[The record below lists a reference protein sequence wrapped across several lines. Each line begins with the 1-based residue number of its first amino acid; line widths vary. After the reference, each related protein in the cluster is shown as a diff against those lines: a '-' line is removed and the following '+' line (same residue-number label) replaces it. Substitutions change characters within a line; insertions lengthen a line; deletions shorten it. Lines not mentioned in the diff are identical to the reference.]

1 MRGLFGTPLLCT
13 LLLSALAAPLAL
25 QAGSS
30 STSAA
35 KHSPANVILFIGDGM
50 DEHQITLARNYL
62 LGANGTLAME
72 QMPVRSSAKVQT
84 LREDDPAQYR
94 YVADSANTASTLAT
108 GRLTSMGRIATSA
121 GDDRDLPT
129 VLEAARQAGLA
140 TGLVTSANLTDA
152 TPAAFATHTAHR
164 NCQNPGDMHKPINYV
179 PATQQCLAD
188 HQSQGG
194 KGSIAEQL
202 LASGVDV
209 LLGGGKKE
217 FTRIDSH
224 NPLEKIVASHG
235 YQLLQQREKLLSYHG
250 NEPLLGLFASDH
262 LPVEWIGE
270 GNRRAEPMAFNLIG
284 EPMFPTPFSCQQNPR
299 HWGTP
304 TLEEMTRAALE
315 QLAGKSTGFFL
326 MVEGASI
333 DKQAHQRNPCGEIG
347 ELQAFDRAVAVGQ
360 AFASKHTNT
369 LIIVTADHGQAGQI
383 IPLPEYYQSWGG
395 KQYPPGHYA
404 VLETRSG
411 ELMGV
416 SYATNAAPQGKSEL
430 HTGVNVPVFLQGIGH
445 QQVPALIDQRTINQL
460 MRQHLGLTSG
470 AH

>member
-1 MRGLFGTPLLCT
+1 MRGLLPGALLLC
-13 LLLSALAAPLAL
+13 ALTATAAQTGAD
-25 QAGSS
+25 GESS
-30 STSAA
+30 EPRP
-35 KHSPANVILFIGDGM
+35 PANVILFIGDGM

-62 LGANGTLAME
+62 YGANGSLSME
-72 QMPVRSSAKVQT
+72 RLPVRSSAQVQT
-84 LREDDPAQYR
+84 LREEDPRQYR

-108 GRLTSMGRIATSA
+108 GELTSMGRIATSA

-129 VLEAARQAGLA
+129 ILEAARQAGLA
-140 TGLVTSANLTDA
+140 TGLVTTANLTDA
-152 TPAAFATHTAHR
+152 TPAAFAAHTAHR
-164 NCQNPGDMHKPINYV
+164 NCQNPGDMHRPISYT
-179 PATQQCLAD
+179 PKSQQCLAD

-217 FTRIDSH
+217 FTRIDS
-224 NPLEKIVASHG
+224 NTPLEKTAASHG
-235 YQLLQQREKLLSYHG
+235 YHLLEQREKLLAYRGSK
-250 NEPLLGLFASDH
+250 PLLGLFANSH

-270 GNRRAEPMAFNLIG
+270 GRRRAEPITFNLLG
-284 EPMFPTPFSCQQNPR
+284 EPVFPAPFTCQPNPKHQN
-299 HWGTP
+299 TP
-304 TLEEMTRAALE
+304 TLEEMTHVALE

-347 ELQAFDRAVAVGQ
+347 ELQAFNRAVALGQ
-360 AFASKHTNT
+360 TFASKQANT

-383 IPLPEYYQSWGG
+383 IPLPEYYQSWGN
-395 KQYPPGHYA
+395 KQYPPGYYA
-404 VLETRSG
+404 VLKTRSG

-430 HTGVNVPVFLQGIGH
+430 HTGVNVPVFLQGIGDKR
-445 QQVPALIDQRTINQL
+445 VPALIDQRTINQL
-460 MRQHLGLTSG
+460 MRQHLGLVSG
-470 AH
+470 SQ